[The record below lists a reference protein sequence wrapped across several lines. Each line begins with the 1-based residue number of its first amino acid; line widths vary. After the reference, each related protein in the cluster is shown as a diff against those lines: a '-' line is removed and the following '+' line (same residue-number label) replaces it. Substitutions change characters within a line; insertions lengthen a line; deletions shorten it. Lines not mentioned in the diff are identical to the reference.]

1 MGGTFGRN
9 HLHSISLLT
18 PLYGLL
24 HSRIS
29 CRPFPLLYT
38 LIWSGQSKHT
48 NSMSTR
54 RRKSVIAACALL
66 GILIVVPT
74 ALAYRIS
81 LESPPNILWA
91 LSSGYYRY
99 DPRRQTPPADLFR
112 DRPELSLTYF
122 LEATLKRCGG
132 TYPLLSPAQVTQ
144 YVVEQVDYFGHTDYH
159 AFSDLHTRIF
169 FSDGTSGRVVFR
181 FEAGHN
187 ESYPLYLG
195 DVSTIRAGGWMAL
208 GGLLRDPDRA
218 PPGWS
223 TYDPDPQPTVCNP
236 TSPYA
241 IEQTP

>member
-1 MGGTFGRN
+1 MSLSQGRRLMGGTFGRN

-54 RRKSVIAACALL
+54 RRKSVIAA
-66 GILIVVPT
+66 
-74 ALAYRIS
+74 
-81 LESPPNILWA
+81 
-91 LSSGYYRY
+91 
-99 DPRRQTPPADLFR
+99 
-112 DRPELSLTYF
+112 LSLTYF